1 MTLNECLVSWVC
13 NSVQWNT
20 GGCRT
25 IFDWEKKKVFHA
37 DTFLTLFLSVD
48 WSTSLSHSR
57 NKQDNGQSVCRF
69 WPKYR
74 PISYRKA
81 PCELTLL
88 WKEVEERTSEYS
100 FFLSLYVAVC
110 SYEGRTELTHKQQ
123 GNFRAHSEGMDQTLG
138 YILLESAATVLI
150 IQKCNKRETGWS
162 IYWTSRTQ
170 T

>member
-1 MTLNECLVSWVC
+1 MSASSPGCVTLCSEIQVDVGQYL
-13 NSVQWNT
+13 T
-20 GGCRT
+20 GKKKSISCWY
-25 IFDWEKKKVFHA
+25 IFDAFSQCR
-37 DTFLTLFLSVD
+37 LIYC
-48 WSTSLSHSR
+48 TSLSHSR